1 MVRGLIIRQVF
12 VLLDLALV
20 IFILVTGALVSLAL
34 FRSPV
39 DLENADQGDAA
50 PESSSRFYLSNVP
63 PRSQYDSLLAGG
75 LFGAAG
81 RFDPN
86 AAPPPPPPPPPEDD
100 VKETELNL
108 KLHGT
113 IALSPRDPFA
123 SAFIEDLD
131 ARNGSMA
138 YALGQD
144 IVDKVKLLEV
154 YPREVVLLNERNTPS
169 TRERLR
175 MEDLDTASPA
185 TTVTAARRMPE
196 RAPAGNQIE
205 LNRQEFVQELYMNYA
220 DLVTKVKPEMYRD
233 ASGNVVGVTAQNIG
247 QVPLAQKLGLADGDV
262 LQTVNNEA
270 IDSEQKIMEMVQK
283 YSDSNV
289 FRIGILRNGRPQVI
303 TYRLN

>member
-1 MVRGLIIRQVF
+1 
-12 VLLDLALV
+12 
-20 IFILVTGALVSLAL
+20 
-34 FRSPV
+34 
-39 DLENADQGDAA
+39 
-50 PESSSRFYLSNVP
+50 
-63 PRSQYDSLLAGG
+63 
-75 LFGAAG
+75 
-81 RFDPN
+81 
-86 AAPPPPPPPPPEDD
+86 
-100 VKETELNL
+100 
-108 KLHGT
+108 
-113 IALSPRDPFA
+113 
-123 SAFIEDLD
+123 
-131 ARNGSMA
+131 MA